1 MSSPVHRSSSERL
14 RGDPEQFR
22 KRARTAAVQLFAR
35 HGFEG
40 TSVQA
45 IADQLGVSKQVLL
58 YHFASKEGLREAAL
72 EEIVGVWRALLP
84 RLLAA
89 MTREGAEFDNA
100 LAEILAVA
108 APEPAYARFLV
119 QELLQPARPDSI
131 VRDVEPW
138 LSVAGDFIRRGQAE
152 GSIDEDVD
160 PEAWLVN
167 FGTLVLATLAFL
179 DESRSQPS
187 SERVIREMARIAGTS
202 LTRHKKGTKAAKG
215 HVR

>member
-1 MSSPVHRSSSERL
+1 MSSPHRSNSAHRS
-14 RGDPEQFR
+14 DPEQFR
-22 KRARTAAVQLFAR
+22 KRARTAAVQLFSR

-45 IADQLGVSKQVLL
+45 IADELGVSKQVLL

-72 EEIVGVWRALLP
+72 EEIVGAWRTLLP
-84 RLLAA
+84 RLLTA
-89 MTREGAEFDNA
+89 MTREGAQFEDA
-100 LAEILAVA
+100 LKEILAVA
-108 APEPAYARFLV
+108 GAEPAYTRFMV

-131 VRDVEPW
+131 VRDIEPW

-152 GSIDEDVD
+152 GSIDQDVD

-167 FGTLVLATLAFL
+167 FGTLIVSTLAFL
-179 DESRSQPS
+179 DEGRSQPS

-202 LTRHKKGTKAAKG
+202 LTRHKKAKG
-215 HVR
+215 S